1 MLKDI
6 LSISGQSGLFKMIS
20 KGNNSLIV
28 ESLLNGK
35 RMPAYS
41 SSKVISLEDIA
52 IFTTE
57 GEVALKEVLKKI
69 AEKENNGKAIDHKAT
84 SNELKNYMKEIL
96 PEYDENRVYVSD
108 IKKLVQ
114 WYNLLQEKD
123 LLIFDAEPENAEDT
137 GSTETQ
143 V

>member
-6 LSISGQSGLFKMIS
+6 LSISGQPGLFKMIS

-57 GEVALKEVLKKI
+57 GEVPLKGVLKKI
-69 AEKENNGKAIDHKAT
+69 AEKENFQKTIDHKSS
-84 SNELKNYMKEIL
+84 SNDLKKFMKEIL
-96 PEYDENRVYVSD
+96 PDYDEERVYVSD
-108 IKKLVQ
+108 IKKLAQ
-114 WYNLLQEKD
+114 WYNLLQEKN
-123 LLIFDAEPENAEDT
+123 LLTFESETDEEPKAE
-137 GSTETQ
+137 TEESN
-143 V
+143 

>member
-6 LSISGQSGLFKMIS
+6 LSISGQPGLYKMIS

-57 GEVALKEVLKKI
+57 GEVALKEVLKSI
-69 AEKENNGKAIDHKAT
+69 AEKEGNGKAIDHKA
-84 SNELKNYMKEIL
+84 SANELKNYMKEIL
-96 PEYDENRVYVSD
+96 PDYDENRVYVSD

-114 WYNLLQEKD
+114 WYNILQEKD
-123 LLIFDAEPENAEDT
+123 LLVFDAEPENTSDE
-137 GSTETQ
+137 ETQ
-143 V
+143 EA